1 MNTPK
6 VTIGLYRHFKGA
18 YYFVQNVVKNAV
30 TGEDMCYYYDVMHP
44 EKGLFVRP
52 VSEWFDEYNTDGVF
66 KIVDRPDNVTGQK
79 HRFEKVSSI
88 DYSISNFTTEHLM
101 RELAQRTDSPLQALD
116 IKGVNDRVFSVD
128 YVIGEKCPA
137 TEDHPD
143 GVVTIAS
150 FNTEEQAKTYFAT
163 HRLRRSAG
171 VFKRTF
177 IELD

>member
-52 VSEWFDEYNTDGVF
+52 VYEWFEEYTDKGKV
-66 KIVDRPDNVTGQK
+66 IDRPDNYTGQK
-79 HRFEKVSSI
+79 YRFVKVVSLEWHLRNYSTDVLIEELNHRV
-88 DYSISNFTTEHLM
+88 
-101 RELAQRTDSPLQALD
+101 DSPLQALD
-116 IKGVNDRVFSVD
+116 IEGLNDQVFSVD
-128 YVIGEKCPA
+128 YVIGEKCLA